1 MGLFNVAVYQNFFSK
16 KKDLQNMKE
25 LKTGDKAPDFSA
37 QNEDGETV
45 SLKDFKGKKL
55 ALFFYPASG
64 TPGCTAEACSLR
76 DHYKELQLKGINVL
90 GVSPDSS
97 KKQSNFIKKYK
108 TFTLILSSKSFQ
120 YTPEGII
127 NGFERFCKEKGIYYE
142 IISNLE
148 EEEHLQKDHAYFLFR
163 ENDLVRAINWSNK
176 KGFKLGEDIG
186 LISYDD
192 TPIKEILSEGIS
204 VISNDFALMGKRAA
218 EMILSKEKGRFIN
231 ESRFIERKSL

>member
-97 KKQSNFIKKYK
+97 KKQSNFIKKYNFPYSLLADDDQTVLK
-108 TFTLILSSKSFQ
+108 TYGVWGEKKFMGRTFDGVHRTTFLID
-120 YTPEGII
+120 ENGII
-127 NGFERFCKEKGIYYE
+127 EKIYDKVNTGE
-142 IISNLE
+142 HAQQILE
-148 EEEHLQKDHAYFLFR
+148 
-163 ENDLVRAINWSNK
+163 
-176 KGFKLGEDIG
+176 G
-186 LISYDD
+186 L
-192 TPIKEILSEGIS
+192 
-204 VISNDFALMGKRAA
+204 
-218 EMILSKEKGRFIN
+218 
-231 ESRFIERKSL
+231 